1 VTGWVDHPELVEFY
15 STHRRRPEDLYPSE
29 RRYLPELAER
39 AGSVL
44 DVGCGAGGFATIWR
58 AFNAA
63 LRYTG
68 VDASAALVDAARRL
82 HPDAQFV
89 RADGAGPLPF
99 AERAFD
105 VVAALGWLHLDPRY
119 PQALA
124 ELWRLAGRA
133 LFFDV
138 RLLDS
143 EDDVIGRQ
151 RLALTGEW
159 DGETTIPYV
168 CASWPGLARRL
179 VALGPRRIRAHGY
192 LGGPAATVFDVPDEV
207 CLTTVV
213 LERGDGPLE
222 LELELPLE
230 WPL

>member
-29 RRYLPELAER
+29 RRYLPGLAAE

-44 DVGCGAGGFATIWR
+44 DVGCGAGGFAAIWR
-58 AFNAA
+58 SFNPA
-63 LRYTG
+63 LAYTG
-68 VDASAALVDAARRL
+68 VDASSALVEAARRL
-82 HPDAQFV
+82 HPDATFL
-89 RADGAGPLPF
+89 RADGTAPLPF
-99 AERAFD
+99 ADRAFD

-119 PQALA
+119 PQALE
-124 ELWRLAGRA
+124 ELWRLARRA

-138 RLLDS
+138 RLLDRE
-143 EDDVIGRQ
+143 EDLVGRQ

-168 CASWPGLARRL
+168 CASWPGLAHRL
-179 VALGPRRIRAHGY
+179 VELGPGRIRMHGY
-192 LGGPAATVFDVPDEV
+192 LGEPAATVSGVPEEV

-213 LERGDGPLE
+213 LERGDGPVE

-230 WPL
+230 WPA